1 MDRRVA
7 LVTGAARGLGRS
19 IAVRLAREGYLVA
32 VNHRSDPD
40 GAATTVK
47 ACGGGLTVPFD
58 VTDVDAVHDAVKGLE
73 RDHGP
78 VELLVNNAGI
88 TIEDWVVMGRD
99 DDWQRVLD
107 VNLGGTRTCS
117 KAVLRRMLGRKRGAI
132 VNVASVSG
140 VRRGAGQAAYAAS
153 KAAVLAFTRVLAL
166 EVAAKGVRVNAVVP
180 GLLDVGMAERMN
192 RDAREQRVAMIPM
205 GRPGTGDEV
214 AGVVAFLASDAASYV
229 IGQGLVV
236 DGGLTL

>member
-1 MDRRVA
+1 MA

-153 KAAVLAFTRVLAL
+153 
-166 EVAAKGVRVNAVVP
+166 
-180 GLLDVGMAERMN
+180 
-192 RDAREQRVAMIPM
+192 
-205 GRPGTGDEV
+205 
-214 AGVVAFLASDAASYV
+214 
-229 IGQGLVV
+229 
-236 DGGLTL
+236 